1 DILRGKN
8 DPVEFWETLRLARN
22 RRALDASA
30 GDAAPSPAAEGSLRQ
45 ELDSIRRNQAD
56 MVRDLRRFLKP
67 ISGLPEAGDRF
78 EMALAFLL
86 ASSREHQAVARWL
99 AEPGRHEAKAAEK
112 IRSLATITDPYR
124 EALLP
129 WQLQAP
135 VAAAEPAPLDEVQFS
150 DPVPAETPPAPAA
163 AALDPAVLDG
173 LRRAIQCRE
182 IF

>member
-1 DILRGKN
+1 MSCGTFRRGSWDPSEGVSAMDRPITMSRPGRELPRPTTVSARAPSPAPKPSPPGTDALALAELRNAAHTYDFLRGKN

-56 MVRDLRRFLKP
+56 MVRDLRRFLNP

-99 AEPGRHEAKAAEK
+99 
-112 IRSLATITDPYR
+112 
-124 EALLP
+124 
-129 WQLQAP
+129 
-135 VAAAEPAPLDEVQFS
+135 
-150 DPVPAETPPAPAA
+150 
-163 AALDPAVLDG
+163 
-173 LRRAIQCRE
+173 
-182 IF
+182 